1 MEKPQWQSAE
11 QTPNTK
17 PHALVTTPARDFRLS
32 SPIGN
37 HTLIAPTELF
47 TAAVEEGHPHTHAET
62 CTRTAQPCMWH
73 FCRYDC
79 NGTQRFI
86 HLSHFFSRSVTL
98 CFCLHANG
106 KHLSDRI
113 GKSCDLCL
121 CLQILSPLLSSAD
134 SHNCLTDAAQLLKSY
149 IL

>member
-1 MEKPQWQSAE
+1 MAKCRADTEH
-11 QTPNTK
+11 QTSCPRYYPSQGLPLEFPDRKSHSHST
-17 PHALVTTPARDFRLS
+17 HRTVHSCCGGGTPTHPCRDM
-32 SPIGN
+32 
-37 HTLIAPTELF
+37 
-47 TAAVEEGHPHTHAET
+47 HTHCSALYV
-62 CTRTAQPCMWH
+62 A

-79 NGTQRFI
+79 SGTQQFI

-98 CFCLHANG
+98 GFCLHANG

-134 SHNCLTDAAQLLKSY
+134 SHNCLTDTAQLLKSY